1 MGLFDFLSKEG
12 KETRAVVRWEKKLM
26 GKYLQTQERKRA
38 ISMLTEI
45 GTPEA
50 VVALLK
56 RYQYRT
62 EQSIL
67 DEEEK
72 DMVRECCVALGKR
85 ALPGLIAYINSETG
99 IYWPVKAMRE
109 IAGDEITVTELLK
122 ALGNVEDIFGANRQ
136 RREEL
141 VDQLRNFAE
150 DDRVFDVLLS
160 MLGDEDEEIVIRA
173 IDGLSVREDDPEV
186 AEAIVPLMVS
196 EKSSHRVR
204 TMIME
209 QMLSQE
215 WNVKRYKKQLRD
227 VIPGNYWI
235 DDTGV
240 VRRK

>member
-1 MGLFDFLSKEG
+1 
-12 KETRAVVRWEKKLM
+12 
-26 GKYLQTQERKRA
+26 
-38 ISMLTEI
+38 MLTEI

-62 EQSIL
+62 EASIV

-72 DMVRECCVALGKR
+72 DMVGECCVALGQR
-85 ALPGLIAYINSETG
+85 ALPGLIAYINSEIG

-122 ALGNVEDIFGANRQ
+122 ALENVEDVFGTNRQ

-160 MLGDEDEEIVIRA
+160 MLSDEDEEIVIRA

-186 AEAIVPLMVS
+186 AEAIVPLMVAES
-196 EKSSHRVR
+196 SSHRVR

>member
-12 KETRAVVRWEKKLM
+12 KETRAVARWEKKLM
-26 GKYLQTQERKRA
+26 GKYLQTQDRKRA

-62 EQSIL
+62 EASIV

-72 DMVRECCVALGKR
+72 DMVRECCVSLGES
-85 ALPGLIAYINSETG
+85 ALPGLIQYLNTETG
-99 IYWPVKAMRE
+99 IYWPVKAFRQ

-122 ALGNVEDIFGANRQ
+122 ALHNVDDDFGINRQ

-150 DDRVFDVLLS
+150 DERVYEVLLT
-160 MLGDEDEEIVIRA
+160 LLNDDDEEIVIRA
-173 IDGLSVREDDPEV
+173 IDGLSVREDDPDV
-186 AEAIVPLMVS
+186 AEAIIPLMVND
-196 EKSSHRVR
+196 ESSHRVR

-227 VIPGNYWI
+227 AIPSNYWI